1 MFLPGV
7 VCSIPS
13 GELSCHMKTARG
25 EASRDLDGP
34 DRRSKLHHRK
44 RIEAGLAEWMQPLSR
59 IEIETGGA
67 DSNGG

>member
-1 MFLPGV
+1 
-7 VCSIPS
+7 
-13 GELSCHMKTARG
+13 MKTARG